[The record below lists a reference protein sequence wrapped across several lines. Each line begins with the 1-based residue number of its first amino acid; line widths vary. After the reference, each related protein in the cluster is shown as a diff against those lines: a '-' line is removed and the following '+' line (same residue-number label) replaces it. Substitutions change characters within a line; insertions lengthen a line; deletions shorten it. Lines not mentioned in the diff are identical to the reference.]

1 MASPTLETWLPQA
14 KEANPSVSDEAL
26 TSYYEQ
32 KYGPPPSS
40 LPTLQSWLPQAR
52 KANPEADDT
61 ALTDYWQSKYGAHGA
76 REKESTQ
83 GDVARGFKDDF
94 KQLPQ
99 LGYGLVGAAGAAAES
114 VVGEGGIAT
123 GIKKFGV
130 KGYEE
135 KGKEIA
141 AESKPSDSFN
151 YAYDRAK
158 EGDLGSLVDWAQ
170 YSLGHAGAQ
179 GVQALSTY
187 LMGGPAGPAVVAGGK
202 ALLGPLAKTFVEKLV
217 AKESSRLAATEA
229 AAGLAS
235 EELTKLATANVARN
249 IGQKT
254 ALALQATGMEGGEIG
269 GDLAKKS
276 VEENRTLSGEELAKG
291 FGATLGAGA
300 LEFVGDKIGLDL
312 VLGKS
317 KAAGLAASAPGMTG
331 RVARGTL
338 AGTSGAVAEGATE
351 FAQTLVE
358 EAGKGNDPF
367 SDASVRQAIDASA
380 MGAVGGASMG
390 GAGGILQRAQPNPL
404 ALPGPKKDTGAVDLA
419 KVPESIGL
427 NNPDVGLD
435 ESIKAAW
442 DLLHEDTVAQE
453 HNAYAA
459 QLQAERAA
467 AGPSPDVT
475 IPPVGKGIPILPGAD
490 PAPANTMPLPNPS
503 RLWMDEAI
511 TPGVEVAST
520 FTPRQPSAEDARQ
533 SIAAERAKMVAMKAN
548 KPAAAAPTGEPPVA
562 EGSTRLYRGESAD
575 NEKGG
580 GWFTTDKSKAALYG
594 NVQYVDVS
602 AKDMIAFAQGH
613 NGPDEFFTT
622 SDAMKA
628 RARPLA
634 GESSREVAPQVAPP
648 SAEAAPI
655 PSAVDQAYATIPELH
670 ALAKAKGLDPDTSIF
685 KEYTKMVTGKARLDD
700 LTPAERDKL
709 AAKLGR
715 VGMGDASKP
724 APPASNADTAPAA
737 PHAAP
742 TAAATVPRGELS
754 PEHSADML
762 LRAEKAQADM
772 GAAGSER
779 GGRYFMDQDGHGSTP
794 EVRGLKSATA
804 PWYKELTKGR
814 NPLKRDQIET
824 AIQKIIQDD
833 GVDVGAAVE
842 RVKEALLSDRE
853 FRTSPWGEDADA
865 IMRGDWPA
873 WIPKPEGYTPPQSG
887 PTPSLANP
895 SASPT
900 QEGTTPPAQS
910 VEAATPSTIDDR
922 AHEAATSPKNDKKEP
937 TQAQKDAENY
947 EVGHDRIAGLNIS
960 IQNPEGSTR
969 SGKDPNGKPWS
980 VTMKSHYGYIRGTTG
995 ADKEKIDVFVKPNTP
1010 RDYSGPVF
1018 VVDQKKANGKF
1029 DEHKV
1034 MMGYDSI
1041 DEARARYKENYA
1053 KDWNGIQSIKAFT
1066 MQGFKDWLATGD
1078 TTQPAGD
1085 EQDRIAEQKAKLQE
1099 KKAPTVEKPGQQE
1112 IAVPPPTIGERPIIR
1127 PEAPLSETPLFSK
1140 GAQEPDAE
1148 QTKLPEDRF
1157 AQNDQGMNQATQ
1169 ELRALAHDKEAPG
1182 DVMLGSGR
1190 FVSLNDALRFVREG
1204 IQSGKIRP
1212 VPFQLNNM
1220 LDLAMRDA
1228 NRLLELAQKPEEK
1241 AVESTE
1247 IDLPRLR
1254 QVADG
1259 FARNGTQEGRM
1270 YATEIHDAIRLIREG
1285 ETEAARDRLLQ
1296 LEKNTYQQYPAMSE
1310 VIGKILEGPEP
1321 GPPTDADIAK
1331 AFLKAT
1337 HGFANA
1343 ETRWEN
1349 RRGKGLTDAEL
1360 MEAISDEFGVRGGGM
1375 FDNLHIDMYGG
1386 KTPRLVVNR
1395 TKTLKGKELL
1405 ELGRNVLKIGK
1416 PDTKEAAKEK
1426 PTATN
1431 AKTQGADKLADY
1443 VADKLKNGEAFTEA
1457 QLFVQA
1463 DQAFGGTRAS
1473 GMYAQKEAYDALE
1486 LGINRFIL
1494 NHIKEGVQDGTY
1506 DGSASLVKA
1515 RLAVQDIRA
1524 RILDRIPTQKA
1535 NRTEDQNEFQQF
1547 STPPDLAYVMNWA
1560 AHVTSADTMLEP
1572 SAGIGGIAV
1581 FAKVTGARVVMNEYH
1596 GQRAD
1601 VLRQLS
1607 IGPVYQENAEQLNNI
1622 LPDTTRPTVIVMNP
1636 PFSSTAGRKTGER
1649 SSRNVLRHLDQAL
1662 ARLEPGGRLVAL
1674 IGQGRDGKDA
1684 QFLEEWK
1691 KLAGMK
1697 HAYRGRI
1704 GLSGEG
1710 YKKYGTTYNNQ
1721 ILIFDKI
1728 KPDGVAPINANVAD
1742 VFEALPL
1749 LSEVRNART
1758 APTRENQSA
1767 SAQSGSQ
1774 EVATEG
1780 GRRDG
1785 SQSTVPPAAAT
1796 VGARG
1801 ERSGLDA
1808 RQPSGTEGA
1817 PTPDRQQSPE
1827 RAGQDS
1833 GTELSPA
1840 RPEREAERPATP
1852 EPAQSGERAGSSGR
1866 SDASPGQPE
1875 RSGERGPDNGSELP
1889 ERLTVE
1895 ADTSAPSAPVNRN
1908 ENADAIFESYT
1919 PKKVKVKG
1927 AKPHPGKLVESSA
1940 MSAIDPPDA
1949 TYKPSLPKAVIDEGR
1964 LSGAQLEPIVY
1975 SGQAHE
1981 QLLPDGSRRGFF
1993 DGDGTGV
2000 GKGREIAGILLDNL
2014 KQGRKKAVWLSKNSD
2029 LFSSAVRDWKD
2040 VSGTDGKELFSQ
2052 GDMDLGETISRKD
2065 GILFSN
2071 YLLLGDGLDL
2081 SVDGKLQMKKPKE
2094 GAVDRKGN
2102 LKKAPTQTRLD
2113 QMVKWLGTDFDGVIV
2128 FDEAHEMRN
2137 NMQTSGGRGDKKP
2150 AMKALAGIEL
2160 QKRFPKARIAYFS
2173 ATGGIEVSDFGY
2185 AERLGMWGNGTPF
2198 ANKMRFVGEIQSGG
2212 LAAMELVS
2220 QDLKANGLYTSRSLS
2235 YDDVTYDRLE
2245 HALTTD
2251 QREMYD
2257 EMAKGWQ
2264 IALQNLNRIM
2274 EVTGADKNGAAKSS
2288 ARSLFWGTHQRF
2300 YEQVLTS
2307 LQMPTVIARMEKDLE
2322 AGHAVVI
2329 QLTKTNAAQ
2338 QDRQIKI
2345 KKQEG
2350 GDLDDLDLT
2359 PREGFLS
2366 YIEQGFPVQEFE
2378 TYTDENGNER
2388 SRPVVDS
2395 NGAPVLN
2402 KEAVEMRDDLLRR
2415 LGSLRTP
2422 ENPLDLIINTF
2433 GAESVAEVTGRNQRV
2448 VRKVD
2453 KNGKRTTVTQTGRTK
2468 NVRNKEAAEFMDDKR
2483 QILVFSD
2490 AGGTGQ
2496 SYHAS
2501 NTAKNTRRRM
2511 HYVIQP
2517 GWRADAAMQGLGRT
2531 HRTNQA
2537 SAPHYV
2543 LVSTDLKGHKR
2554 FISTIARRLA
2564 QLGAL
2569 TRGQRQTSSQGL
2581 FSEADNLENAYA
2593 AGALEA
2599 FFRAL
2604 KRGDVK
2610 GQGWADLLE
2619 KLGLNNIVD
2628 KNGNIIQDKLPDVP
2642 QFLNRI
2648 LSLEY
2653 ADQNDVFDAF
2663 FDRMEAA
2670 IEMAK
2675 ANGQFD
2681 SGMQDYRADSIEL
2694 KKQQVVYEN
2703 PETKSK
2709 TRLMTFEAKHRL
2721 EFHEYKGL
2729 TQRQKFH
2736 GFYIGQK
2743 TGKIYAALK
2752 GGYQHTA
2759 KDGKVE
2765 EQVKLLEPDV
2775 DKVRM
2780 VGDSTFTK
2788 NYRKISGK
2796 EAEKA
2801 WKEAIDKS
2809 PQTRNETVH
2818 ILSGAM
2824 LGIWDRIGGSTRV
2837 YRVTTDDGQRTVGR
2851 VIDSEALAPTL
2862 ERLGVKADKAAAP
2875 SLDTALD
2882 AIENGGT
2889 VELANGWKLGTR
2901 RVNGEDRIEVMGY
2914 NVYGFREELKGYGAF
2929 VESIRYEPRV
2939 FIPTENPKPIIEKIV
2954 KHRPILKIHGKG
2966 PEKGPDGGGSGP
2978 SFQRRDGSPGL
2989 GAPEMRALAGRI
3001 DAGDTR
3007 IVVSSFDALP
3017 NRIKEEAAKL
3027 GAPADEIR
3035 AVYDRGTVYLV
3046 EDRFESEADAEEAVF
3061 HELYHKWIAGHLGSS
3076 MQDDLNAM
3084 FDRMGGPESVLR
3096 LADTYQWREARAV
3109 MQSYAK
3115 RADLSRREKT
3125 AAVVNELLAEMGS
3138 RSINPTALQKIKAF
3152 FGAIRQWLR
3161 DHGLASLSRV
3171 TESDLL
3177 HLLERARS
3185 THGTLKA
3192 QGDRPYFQSTAAH
3205 PTFYSQA
3212 ALVVER
3218 KMPNK
3223 AAADQVRAILS
3234 PTNGVK
3240 PDELKWLGLDDYLGT
3255 KGTFTKQDV
3264 LDFIRQNEVQV
3275 EEVEKGKG
3283 TYERADAAYNR
3294 LYELLD
3300 EPFGIQAGA
3309 IAEEVAA
3316 GERTS
3321 YAVLHDR
3328 AEAAGIELPGEV
3340 YDAGVAAYQTARD
3353 VRRGGE
3359 TKFSAYQLPG
3369 GQNYRELL
3377 LTLPRERGAEIV
3389 VHPTQPHMFAIKL
3402 ANGEYVQ
3409 AFEGKP
3415 SAWNTREMA
3424 EKYGLPM
3431 HDTAT
3436 FTSSHFSEPNILAH
3450 VRFNDRT
3457 VDGKKVLLLEEV
3469 QSDWHQAGRKKG
3481 YRGDARSVQRWTI
3494 LNESGEGIGSG
3505 SGATEADA
3513 LASWRATAGNRA
3525 HLAVGARDTGEASD
3539 YAVPD
3544 APFKKTWHE
3553 LALKRMLRYAAE
3565 HGYDSLAWTTGAQQ
3579 ADRYDLSKHVED
3591 IGYQKRG
3598 DLYNVTVWGKD
3609 GQQLWQNQSATL
3621 QQVEDTIG
3629 KELADKMQKGEGT
3642 KAGSLR
3648 YFSGLDLKVG
3658 GEGMEGFYD
3667 KILPA
3672 FLNKYGKKWGAK
3684 VGTLNIATS
3693 AAPDANEEESFGYED
3708 EVETSV
3714 HALPITA
3721 AMKESVMREGQ
3732 PLFQRGDAFKKWFGN
3747 SKVVNADGSP
3757 KVMYRGQNGDFDGL
3771 PLSGRYFTDSPEY
3784 ASSYS
3789 MWQGAHSGSTVAVY
3803 IKAENIYQPADKNDV
3818 TDYNF
3823 DKADLIARGYD
3834 AIADRKLSIIVPLKG
3849 ETQIKSAIGNRGT
3862 FDPGSSNILFQRR
3875 AADTQSDLPSLTETP
3890 FVPATVAGPQQSL
3903 IQTQG
3908 DLGYQLPAMSKMDD
3922 VIRTMQDKNIDLV
3935 RLVDTIKEAGHAV
3948 HDDLNPV
3955 LKEELYLGRVS
3966 KHTQDFLTDELRPL
3980 VDSMRLNKVSM
3991 EQLDEYLHARHAE
4004 EANAHLRE
4012 INPDREDNEALSGM
4026 TNEEARRILA
4036 EADRPKMDRL
4046 AARVDSILSRTRRLL
4061 VDYGLESQST
4071 VNTWINQYS
4080 AYVPLHREGY
4090 EDGTPGTG
4098 QGRSVRGPQSKSR
4111 TGSNLKVT
4119 NILANV
4125 AMDREK
4131 AIVRGEKMRP
4141 VIALAA
4147 LLQQHP
4153 NSDLATLTKPADI
4166 TYTNPDTGLL
4176 ERVPGDIG
4184 EYRVPMIKGINRK
4197 SGEVEFRPDPT
4208 YKGRDN
4214 VVNFRLAGVDHAIVF
4229 NEHNDRAV
4237 QMARALKDLDVGQL
4251 NTLLAS
4257 VAPATRYL
4265 ASINTQFNPVFG
4277 VVNFIR
4283 DIQFAMLTLGTTPLA
4298 GKRTEVRNATFKAIK
4313 GIYQDARAIR
4323 RGEHPTSPVAQL
4335 WERFQRVGGPT
4346 GYRDMFRGS
4355 NDRAKAIEHMLN
4367 PDWWQQTIGGKI
4379 LTAGGRLS
4387 GIEQAILDKAAK
4399 PLFEWLSDYNQAMEN
4414 AVRLGV
4420 FQVGLESGMSDEQA
4434 ASAAKNITVNFNK
4447 KGQITTQV
4455 GALYAFFNASVQG
4468 TARIAETLFEKGKF
4482 GVLSD
4487 LGKKIVQGGTALGAL
4502 QAFALSMAGFEDEEP
4517 PEWMKSRSLIIPVPG
4532 TDRGYVS
4539 IPMPLGFNVLPNF
4552 GRLVA
4557 ESLIH
4562 GKPIER
4568 AYQFI
4573 STVVDA
4579 FSPVG
4584 GASTM
4589 SQFLAPTAVDPFV
4602 ALSENKDWTGRKI
4615 YREDF
4620 NALKPTPGMTRAK
4633 DTASPWAKGLAEAIN
4648 WATGGTEYTPGHF
4661 SPTPDS
4667 IDYLVAQLTG
4677 GVGRETSKASQALTG
4692 LATGEEVPMHKIPL
4706 VGRLVGSASDVAAR
4720 RNAFYD
4726 NLKEV
4731 SMHGEEVEGR
4741 RKHHEDASGY
4751 LKEHPDARLS
4761 VYAGQAERQVQDLNR
4776 RKRDLLRGDASS
4788 ERVRLIDMQIDRVM
4802 DRFNERV
4809 KEMQA
4814 AR

>member
-14 KEANPSVSDEAL
+14 KEANPTVSEEAL
-26 TSYYEQ
+26 TSYFDQ

-52 KANPEADDT
+52 KANPETDDT
-61 ALTDYWQSKYGAHGA
+61 ALTEYWQGKYGAHGA
-76 REKESTQ
+76 KEKESTQ

-141 AESKPSDSFN
+141 ADSKPTDSFN

-158 EGDLGSLVDWAQ
+158 DGDLGALVDWAQ

-179 GVQALSTY
+179 GIQALSSV
-187 LMGGPAGPAVVAGGK
+187 LLGGPAGPAVMAGGK
-202 ALLGPLAKTFVEKLV
+202 AALGPLATTFVEKLV
-217 AKESSRLAATEA
+217 AKESARLATTDA
-229 AAGLAS
+229 AKGLAS
-235 EELTKLATANVARN
+235 EELTRLATANVAKN

-269 GDLAKKS
+269 GDLAAKS

-291 FGATLGAGA
+291 FGATIGAGA

-317 KAAGLAASAPGMTG
+317 KAAGLAASAPGVAG
-331 RVARGTL
+331 RLARGTL
-338 AGTSGAVAEGATE
+338 AGTSGAMAEGATE

-380 MGAVGGASMG
+380 MGTVGGASMG
-390 GAGGILQRAQPNPL
+390 GAGGILQRAQPKPL
-404 ALPGPKKDTGAVDLA
+404 ALPEPKKGLGAVDIT

-467 AGPSPDVT
+467 AGPSPEVT
-475 IPPVGKGIPILPGAD
+475 IPPVGKDIPLLPGAD
-490 PAPANTMPLPNPS
+490 PVPANTMPLPNPS
-503 RLWMDEAI
+503 RLWMDEAV
-511 TPGVEVAST
+511 TPGIEVAST
-520 FTPRQPSAEDARQ
+520 FTPRQPTAEDARQ
-533 SIAAERAKMVAMKAN
+533 SIAAERAKIVAMKAN
-548 KPAAAAPTGEPPVA
+548 KPAVSTPAPQ
-562 EGSTRLYRGESAD
+562 ST
-575 NEKGG
+575 
-580 GWFTTDKSKAALYG
+580 
-594 NVQYVDVS
+594 
-602 AKDMIAFAQGH
+602 
-613 NGPDEFFTT
+613 
-622 SDAMKA
+622 
-628 RARPLA
+628 
-634 GESSREVAPQVAPP
+634 EVAPQVAPT
-648 SAEAAPI
+648 SAEVAPV
-655 PSAVDQAYATIPELH
+655 PSSIDRAYASVPELH
-670 ALAKAKGLDPDTSIF
+670 ELAKAKGLDPDTSIF
-685 KEYTKMVTGKARLDD
+685 KEYTKMVTGKSHLDD

-724 APPASNADTAPAA
+724 APPASNAETAPAA
-737 PHAAP
+737 PFAAP
-742 TAAATVPRGELS
+742 TAAASVPRSELS

-779 GGRYFMDQDGHGSTP
+779 GGRYFMEQDGHGSTP

-833 GVDVGAAVE
+833 GVDVGKAVE
-842 RVKEALLSDRE
+842 RVKEALLNDRE
-853 FRTSPWGEDADA
+853 FRNSPWGEDADA
-865 IMRGDWPA
+865 IMRGEWPS
-873 WIPKPEGYTPPQSG
+873 WIPKPEGYTPPQPG
-887 PTPSLANP
+887 PAPSLANP

-900 QEGTTPPAQS
+900 QEGTTPQTQS
-910 VEAATPSTIDDR
+910 VEAAPTIDDR
-922 AHEAATSPKNDKKEP
+922 AHEAATSPKNDKDEP
-937 TQAQKDAENY
+937 TEGMKKAGNY
-947 EVGHDRIAGLNIS
+947 ELGHDRIAGLNIS
-960 IQNPEGSTR
+960 IENPEGSTR
-969 SGKDPNGKPWS
+969 SGKDRDGKPWS
-980 VTMKSHYGYIRGTTG
+980 VTMKSHYGYIRGTKG
-995 ADKEKIDVFVKPNTP
+995 KDKEYIDVFVKPNTP
-1010 RDYSGPVF
+1010 KDYSGPVF
-1018 VVDQKKANGKF
+1018 VVDQKRSANGGF

-1041 DEARARYKENYA
+1041 EEARARYKENYA

-1085 EQDRIAEQKAKLQE
+1085 EQDRIAEQRAKLQE
-1099 KKAPTVEKPGQQE
+1099 KKAPKAEEKPGQQE

-1140 GAQEPDAE
+1140 AAQEPEVE
-1148 QTKLPEDRF
+1148 QTKIEDI
-1157 AQNDQGMNQATQ
+1157 DQDEPAGPLT
-1169 ELRALAHDKEAPG
+1169 
-1182 DVMLGSGR
+1182 
-1190 FVSLNDALRFVREG
+1190 DA
-1204 IQSGKIRP
+1204 II
-1212 VPFQLNNM
+1212 
-1220 LDLAMRDA
+1220 
-1228 NRLLELAQKPEEK
+1228 EK
-1241 AVESTE
+1241 AFMRSAHSMAG
-1247 IDLPRLR
+1247 
-1254 QVADG
+1254 AD
-1259 FARNGTQEGRM
+1259 ARW
-1270 YATEIHDAIRLIREG
+1270 
-1285 ETEAARDRLLQ
+1285 
-1296 LEKNTYQQYPAMSE
+1296 
-1310 VIGKILEGPEP
+1310 
-1321 GPPTDADIAK
+1321 
-1331 AFLKAT
+1331 
-1337 HGFANA
+1337 A
-1343 ETRWEN
+1343 E
-1349 RRGKGLTDAEL
+1349 RRAKGLTDTDL
-1360 MEAISDEFGVRGGGM
+1360 TEALGYEFGRGGWAK
-1375 FDNLHIDMYGG
+1375 DNFRVEHYGP
-1386 KTPRLVVNR
+1386 KSPRIVINN
-1395 TKTLKGKELL
+1395 TKTIQGKELL
-1405 ELGRNVLKIGK
+1405 ALARKALNIGE
-1416 PDTKEAAKEK
+1416 PDTKEPASSSFDYTDQGKRPSTKQIMADWKKAGQPKKFDVTYGETFAEFEFIPDGPMRGWQDSGNGAEGVKRNEVVLALKSQTNKPTDAQSDAIKSLLSGRDGKLPEAPKEEK
-1426 PTATN
+1426 PTAPN
-1431 AKTQGADKLADY
+1431 AKTQAADKLAKYVDNALGAHKTITHEEFFEHADY
-1443 VADKLKNGEAFTEA
+1443 Y
-1457 QLFVQA
+1457 
-1463 DQAFGGTRAS
+1463 FGGTRAS
-1473 GMYAQKEAYDALE
+1473 GAYAQKEAYDALE
-1486 LGINRFIL
+1486 LGINRYIARNPQWFTTDATEGQAKGRIGTIRNQIL
-1494 NHIKEGVQDGTY
+1494 E
-1506 DGSASLVKA
+1506 
-1515 RLAVQDIRA
+1515 
-1524 RILDRIPTQKA
+1524 RIPTQKP

-1547 STPPDLAYVMNWA
+1547 STPPDLAFVMNWA
-1560 AHVTSADTMLEP
+1560 ANITRADTMLEP

-1596 GQRAD
+1596 DQRAD
-1601 VLRQLS
+1601 LLRQLN

-1636 PFSSTAGRKTGER
+1636 PFSSTAGRKQGER

-1697 HAYRGRI
+1697 YAYRGRI

-1710 YKKYGTTYNNQ
+1710 YKKYGTTYDNQ

-1742 VFEALPL
+1742 VLEALPHL
-1749 LSEVRNART
+1749 LEVRNART
-1758 APTRENQSA
+1758 APTRDNQSA

-1774 EVATEG
+1774 ALAEEG

-1785 SQSTVPPAAAT
+1785 SQSAVSPAAPA
-1796 VGARG
+1796 VGSRG
-1801 ERSGLDA
+1801 ERSGPDA
-1808 RQPSGTEGA
+1808 GQSPRTESA
-1817 PTPDRQQSPE
+1817 TAPDRGQSPE
-1827 RAGQDS
+1827 QSGQGG
-1833 GTELSPA
+1833 GTGVSPA
-1840 RPEREAERPATP
+1840 RPERAPERPATL
-1852 EPAQSGERAGSSGR
+1852 EPAQLGERPEPGGR
-1866 SDASPGQPE
+1866 LDASPGQPE
-1875 RSGERGPDNGSELP
+1875 RSSERRPDNGSELP
-1889 ERLTVE
+1889 ERLAVE
-1895 ADTSAPSAPVNRN
+1895 QDEAPAPTAPADRTA
-1908 ENADAIFESYT
+1908 NADAIFESYT
-1919 PKKVKVKG
+1919 PKKVKIKG

-1949 TYKPSLPKAVIDEGR
+1949 SYQPALPKDVIEEGR

-1975 SGQAHE
+1975 AGQAHS
-1981 QLLPDGSRRGFF
+1981 QLLPDGTRRGFF

-2000 GKGREIAGILLDNL
+2000 GKGREIAGIILDNL
-2014 KQGRKKAVWLSKNSD
+2014 RQGHKKAVWLSKNSD
-2029 LFSSAVRDWKD
+2029 LFKDAVRDWKD
-2040 VSGTDGKELFSQ
+2040 VAGTDGKELFSQ
-2052 GDMDLGETISRKD
+2052 GDMDLGDTITRKD

-2081 SVDGKLQMKKPKE
+2081 SVDGKLEMRRPKE

-2113 QMVKWLGTDFDGVIV
+2113 QMVNWLGKDYDGVIV

-2137 NMQTSGGRGDKKP
+2137 NMQTSGARGDKKP

-2198 ANKMRFVGEIQSGG
+2198 ANKLRFVGEIQSGG

-2235 YDDVTYDRLE
+2235 YDDVTYDRLVHE
-2245 HALTTD
+2245 LTAD

-2264 IALQNLNRIM
+2264 VALQNLNRIM
-2274 EVTGADKNGAAKSS
+2274 EVTGADKNGGAKSS

-2307 LQMPTVIARMEKDLE
+2307 LQMPTVIKRMEKDLE
-2322 AGHAVVI
+2322 DGHAIVI

-2338 QDRQIKI
+2338 QDRQIKL

-2366 YIEQGFPVQEFE
+2366 YIEKGFPVQEFE

-2433 GAESVAEVTGRNQRV
+2433 GAEAVAEVTGRNQRV
-2448 VRKVD
+2448 VRKID

-2468 NVRNKEAAEFMDDKR
+2468 NVRSKEAAEFMDDKR
-2483 QILVFSD
+2483 KILVFSD

-2501 NTAKNTRRRM
+2501 NRAKNKRRRM

-2531 HRTNQA
+2531 HRSDEA
-2537 SAPHYV
+2537 SAPHYI

-2569 TRGQRQTSSQGL
+2569 TRGHRQTSSQGL

-2593 AGALEA
+2593 AGSLEA

-2604 KRGDVK
+2604 KRGDIK

-2628 KNGNIIQDKLPDVP
+2628 KNGNIMQDTLPDVP

-2663 FDRMEAA
+2663 FERMEAA

-2675 ANGQFD
+2675 TNGTFD
-2681 SGMQDYRADSIEL
+2681 SGMQDYRADSITL

-2703 PETKSK
+2703 PETKAK

-2721 EFHEYKGL
+2721 EFHEYKWL
-2729 TQRQKFH
+2729 TQREKFH
-2736 GFYIGQK
+2736 GFFIGQK

-2752 GGYQHTA
+2752 GGYQHTN

-2765 EQVKLLEPDV
+2765 EQIKLLEPDV

-2780 VGDSTFTK
+2780 VSDTTFTK

-2801 WKEAIDKS
+2801 WKESIDTS

-2837 YRVTTDDGQRTVGR
+2837 YRVTTDDGLRTVGR
-2851 VIDSEALAPTL
+2851 VIDAEALAPTM
-2862 ERLGVKADKAAAP
+2862 ERLGVKAEKAEAPTIDKAIE
-2875 SLDTALD
+2875 
-2882 AIENGGT
+2882 AIENGDT

-2901 RVNGEDRIEVMGY
+2901 RVNGEDRIEVMGG
-2914 NVYGFREELKGYGAF
+2914 NVYGFRDELKSYGAF
-2929 VESIRYEPRV
+2929 VESIRYEPRIFV
-2939 FIPTENPKPIIEKIV
+2939 PTENPKPILEKIIR
-2954 KHRPILKIHGKG
+2954 HRPILKITGKS
-2966 PEKGPDGGGSGP
+2966 GSA
-2978 SFQRRDGSPGL
+2978 DTGL
-2989 GAPEMRALAGRI
+2989 SSNN
-3001 DAGDTR
+3001 
-3007 IVVSSFDALP
+3007 VSRP
-3017 NRIKEEAAKL
+3017 N
-3027 GAPADEIR
+3027 
-3035 AVYDRGTVYLV
+3035 
-3046 EDRFESEADAEEAVF
+3046 ESEVF
-3061 HELYHKWIAGHLGSS
+3061 G
-3076 MQDDLNAM
+3076 D
-3084 FDRMGGPESVLR
+3084 PEP
-3096 LADTYQWREARAV
+3096 AEARAV
-3109 MQSYAK
+3109 ESAIEGK
-3115 RADLSRREKT
+3115 
-3125 AAVVNELLAEMGS
+3125 
-3138 RSINPTALQKIKAF
+3138 TALQAARFIADKAPSASHRALAHEVARKIEELEAAGMMF
-3152 FGAIRQWLR
+3152 TLNVAHLNDRVPAALIGTRGLTWLPAGSDSTQVWIQGA
-3161 DHGLASLSRV
+3161 DVKGVVGVSHEV
-3171 TESDLL
+3171 VL
-3177 HLLERARS
+3177 HEL
-3185 THGTLKA
+3185 TH
-3192 QGDRPYFQSTAAH
+3192 AA
-3205 PTFYSQA
+3205 TQA
-3212 ALVVER
+3212 ALYIG
-3218 KMPNK
+3218 NK
-3223 AAADQVRAILS
+3223 STMADTALGKSVKSLYAV
-3234 PTNGVK
+3234 TNAVIAH
-3240 PDELKWLGLDDYLGT
+3240 
-3255 KGTFTKQDV
+3255 F
-3264 LDFIRQNEVQV
+3264 N
-3275 EEVEKGKG
+3275 
-3283 TYERADAAYNR
+3283 ERAMLARRNAATMT
-3294 LYELLD
+3294 
-3300 EPFGIQAGA
+3300 PFEKAIFERRANAIQ
-3309 IAEEVAA
+3309 
-3316 GERTS
+3316 
-3321 YAVLHDR
+3321 D
-3328 AEAAGIELPGEV
+3328 PGE
-3340 YDAGVAAYQTARD
+3340 
-3353 VRRGGE
+3353 
-3359 TKFSAYQLPG
+3359 
-3369 GQNYRELL
+3369 
-3377 LTLPRERGAEIV
+3377 I
-3389 VHPTQPHMFAIKL
+3389 
-3402 ANGEYVQ
+3402 
-3409 AFEGKP
+3409 
-3415 SAWNTREMA
+3415 
-3424 EKYGLPM
+3424 
-3431 HDTAT
+3431 
-3436 FTSSHFSEPNILAH
+3436 
-3450 VRFNDRT
+3450 
-3457 VDGKKVLLLEEV
+3457 
-3469 QSDWHQAGRKKG
+3469 
-3481 YRGDARSVQRWTI
+3481 
-3494 LNESGEGIGSG
+3494 
-3505 SGATEADA
+3505 
-3513 LASWRATAGNRA
+3513 
-3525 HLAVGARDTGEASD
+3525 
-3539 YAVPD
+3539 
-3544 APFKKTWHE
+3544 
-3553 LALKRMLRYAAE
+3553 
-3565 HGYDSLAWTTGAQQ
+3565 LAWTFTNPEMQQ
-3579 ADRYDLSKHVED
+3579 YLESIPYNGGSLWTRFIEAIRTFLGLSPRNDTALSEVLRLGEELLRTDTNQVVHAFRAAWMPTQVNQYNGLLNADRDVE
-3591 IGYQKRG
+3591 
-3598 DLYNVTVWGKD
+3598 T
-3609 GQQLWQNQSATL
+3609 QSAL
-3621 QQVEDTIG
+3621 P
-3629 KELADKMQKGEGT
+3629 
-3642 KAGSLR
+3642 
-3648 YFSGLDLKVG
+3648 DL
-3658 GEGMEGFYD
+3658 
-3667 KILPA
+3667 
-3672 FLNKYGKKWGAK
+3672 
-3684 VGTLNIATS
+3684 
-3693 AAPDANEEESFGYED
+3693 
-3708 EVETSV
+3708 
-3714 HALPITA
+3714 
-3721 AMKESVMREGQ
+3721 
-3732 PLFQRGDAFKKWFGN
+3732 
-3747 SKVVNADGSP
+3747 
-3757 KVMYRGQNGDFDGL
+3757 
-3771 PLSGRYFTDSPEY
+3771 
-3784 ASSYS
+3784 
-3789 MWQGAHSGSTVAVY
+3789 
-3803 IKAENIYQPADKNDV
+3803 V
-3818 TDYNF
+3818 TPPY
-3823 DKADLIARGYD
+3823 
-3834 AIADRKLSIIVPLKG
+3834 
-3849 ETQIKSAIGNRGT
+3849 
-3862 FDPGSSNILFQRR
+3862 
-3875 AADTQSDLPSLTETP
+3875 
-3890 FVPATVAGPQQSL
+3890 VPATIGGPQQSL
-3903 IQTQG
+3903 LRTQG
-3908 DLGYQLPAMSKMDD
+3908 DLAYQLPAMSKMDD

-3935 RLVDTIKEAGHAV
+3935 RLVDTIKAAGNVV

-3980 VDSMRLNKVSM
+3980 VDSMRLNSVTM

-4046 AARVDSILSRTRRLL
+4046 AARVDSILANTRRLL
-4061 VDYGLESQST
+4061 VDYGLESQET
-4071 VNTWINQYS
+4071 VNAWMNEYS

-4098 QGRSVRGPQSKSR
+4098 QGRSVRGPQSKAR

-4141 VIALAA
+4141 VIALAG
-4147 LLQQHP
+4147 LLQQYP
-4153 NSDLATLTKPADI
+4153 NSDIATLTKPAMI

-4176 ERVPGDIG
+4176 EMAPGDIG
-4184 EYRVPMIKGINRK
+4184 EYRVPMLKGINRK
-4197 SGEVEFRPDPT
+4197 TGEVEFRPDPN

-4214 VVNFRLAGVDHAIVF
+4214 VVNFRLAGVDHSIVF
-4229 NEHNDRAV
+4229 NEHNDRTV

-4251 NTLLAS
+4251 NTVLAS

-4283 DIQFAMLTLGTTPLA
+4283 DIQFAMLALGTTPLA
-4298 GKRTEVRNATFKAIK
+4298 GKRAEVRNATFKAIK

-4367 PDWWQQTIGGKI
+4367 PDWWQKTLGGKI
-4379 LTAGGRLS
+4379 LTAGGRL
-4387 GIEQAILDKAAK
+4387 GGVEQAILDKAAK

-4420 FQVGLESGMSDEQA
+4420 FQVGLENGMSDEQA

-4468 TARIAETLFEKGKF
+4468 TARIAETLFEKGEF
-4482 GVLSD
+4482 GKLSD
-4487 LGKKIVQGGTALGAL
+4487 LGKKIIQGGTALGAL

-4532 TDRGYVS
+4532 TDRGYVA
-4539 IPMPLGFNVLPNF
+4539 IPMPLGFNILPNF

-4568 AYQFI
+4568 AYQFL
-4573 STVVDA
+4573 STFVDA

-4584 GASTM
+4584 GAATM

-4620 NALKPTPGMTRAK
+4620 NSLKPTPGMTRAK

-4667 IDYLVAQLTG
+4667 IDYLVAQMTG
-4677 GVGRETSKASQALTG
+4677 GVGRETSKASQALSG
-4692 LATGEEVPMHKIPL
+4692 LVSGEEVPMHKIPL

-4726 NLKEV
+4726 NLREV

-4741 RKHHEDASGY
+4741 RRHHEDPTDY
-4751 LKEHPDARLS
+4751 VREHPDARLS
-4761 VYAGQAERQVQDLNR
+4761 VYAGQVEREVQHLNR
-4776 RKRDLLRGDASS
+4776 RKRDLLREGASS
-4788 ERVRLIDMQIDRVM
+4788 DRVRLVEMQIDRVM
-4802 DRFNERV
+4802 DRFNDRV
-4809 KEMQA
+4809 KQLQA
-4814 AR
+4814 AQ